1 MVFCCKITIGEYVFH
16 GVHSLEI
23 KSTWKMFTQTAKI
36 LLPKKMY
43 YEKDNQYFPVTQI
56 KEIFKRGDRVRIE
69 LGYNNS
75 LDTRFE
81 GYLSRSPRPTIPYEL
96 ECEDEMWI
104 LKQKE
109 VSVNRMSA
117 TVKQILQEAA
127 PSYEIICPDEIYGDF
142 SLLQTT
148 PVKIFDELRKKAGLY
163 TFFRGNR
170 LVCGLPYADPNMTE
184 TIPTL
189 VFGNNIIE
197 STLQYREPEDCR
209 VKIYGS
215 SVQNNGTV
223 IRVEAGEPGGDII
236 RKNYDFQ
243 LTKEELEI
251 KVKRILETYKTRG
264 GYSGDIRTFGWP
276 VVQHGQKVHILDT
289 GIYEKRDSINYVEE
303 VVIRV
308 SASEGFKQTLVI
320 GKSAV

>member
-43 YEKDNQYFPVTQI
+43 YEKDSRYFPVTQI
-56 KEIFKRGDRVRIE
+56 KDIFKRGDRVRIE

-184 TIPTL
+184 TIPNL

-197 STLQYREPEDCR
+197 STLQYRDMEDCR

-223 IRVEAGEPGGDII
+223 IRVEAGENGGDIV
-236 RKNYDFQ
+236 RENYGTQ

>member
-1 MVFCCKITIGEYVFH
+1 
-16 GVHSLEI
+16 
-23 KSTWKMFTQTAKI
+23 
-36 LLPKKMY
+36 
-43 YEKDNQYFPVTQI
+43 
-56 KEIFKRGDRVRIE
+56 
-69 LGYNNS
+69 
-75 LDTRFE
+75 
-81 GYLSRSPRPTIPYEL
+81 
-96 ECEDEMWI
+96 MWI

-184 TIPTL
+184 TIPNL

-197 STLQYREPEDCR
+197 STLQYRDMEDCR

-223 IRVEAGEPGGDII
+223 IRVEAGENGGDIV
-236 RKNYDFQ
+236 RENYGTQ